1 VSHVQKQSR
10 VEVVVAAAPA
20 QVWAVVADVRRVGEW
35 SHECRAAEWL
45 GDAGTAVPGAR
56 FRGRN
61 RTGIWRWSRTC
72 EIVTADAP
80 HELVWRT
87 VPTWLIPDSTEWRIR
102 LDAVGGGTRITQSFQ
117 VVRAPAFHDRLFST
131 MLPSH
136 RDRDAGLADDL
147 RRLGEVARTAVPA

>member
-1 VSHVQKQSR
+1 VSHVQKQSK
-10 VEVVVAAAPA
+10 VTVVVDASPE

-35 SHECRAAEWL
+35 SHECRSAEWL
-45 GDAGTAVPGAR
+45 GGVTRAQPGAR

-72 EIVTADAP
+72 EVVSADAP

-102 LDAVGGGTRITQSFQ
+102 LDSAGAGTRITQSFR
-117 VVRAPAFHDRLFST
+117 VLRAPAFHDRLFAVVI
-131 MLPSH
+131 PAH

-147 RRLGEVARTAVPA
+147 RRIGEVARAGART